1 MTQCLENTDSPCGR
15 YWNLHD
21 ITPTSHHHMAS
32 SDGVE
37 AKIDALKMTDDAA
50 APATAPSAAP
60 TEKPQKQ
67 QKERKDQKAKGP
79 KPAQQAKKPAES
91 AADTK
96 SITEKKSGDLSE
108 WYQQVILKGEL
119 LEFTDIPGCYIYQP
133 ASYRIWEF
141 IQEFFN
147 ERIRKM
153 GVKNCY
159 FPLFISEANLQR
171 EKDHI
176 EGFAAEVAWVTEG
189 GKTKL
194 EKRLAVRPT
203 SETAM
208 YSFYSKKIRSHRDL
222 PLKMN
227 QWNNVVRWEFKHAVP
242 FLRSREFLW
251 QEGHTAHLTEADA
264 GKEALEILD
273 HYADIYEQLLAVP
286 VVKGVKTKNEQFPGA
301 HYTTTI
307 EGFIPAVGRGIQAAT
322 SHCLGQH
329 FAKMFDITVEDPHQQ
344 IGPGGKRDKLHVWQ
358 NSWGFTT
365 RSIGVMILVHGDDR
379 GLVIPPR
386 VAETQVVIVPAGI
399 TAKTSKEDEAA
410 VYAEITRIRDEL
422 QAAGVRAEA
431 DLREGYTPAF
441 KWAEWELKGVP
452 LRLEFGPKDAAA
464 GVVTTARRD
473 IEGKPGKGTLPVA
486 ELATGVPALLETI
499 QKDLLARAT
508 AEYAAHRVVVTDWKD
523 FVPTL
528 NAKNVLLVPHCLGG
542 ECEDQIKKDS
552 AADVEGGEVDARA
565 PSMGAK
571 SLCIPAEQP
580 RALEEGQK
588 CVNPKCGQKAE
599 KWVMFGRSY

>member
-1 MTQCLENTDSPCGR
+1 MSANGIESKMENLDVKEP
-15 YWNLHD
+15 
-21 ITPTSHHHMAS
+21 PVATSES
-32 SDGVE
+32 
-37 AKIDALKMTDDAA
+37 
-50 APATAPSAAP
+50 ATGKD
-60 TEKPQKQ
+60 KPKKQ
-67 QKERKDQKAKGP
+67 DKERKDKKKEVKS
-79 KPAQQAKKPAES
+79 KPQQMPAKKKQEGPELIG
-91 AADTK
+91 
-96 SITEKKSGDLSE
+96 ITEPKTGDLSE
-108 WYQQVILKGEL
+108 WYHQVILKGEML
-119 LEFTDIPGCYIYQP
+119 DFTDIPGCYIYQP

-141 IQEFFN
+141 IQDFFN

-189 GKTKL
+189 GKSKL

-251 QEGHTAHLTEADA
+251 QEGHTAHLTEEGA
-264 GKEALEILD
+264 GEEVLQILD
-273 HYADIYEQLLAVP
+273 YYAAIYEDLLAVP
-286 VVKGVKTKNEQFPGA
+286 VVKGQKTKNEQFPGA
-301 HYTTTI
+301 HYTKTI

-329 FAKMFDITVEDPHQQ
+329 FAKMFDITVEDPSQEVKE
-344 IGPGGKRDKLHVWQ
+344 GEKRNKVHVWQ

-365 RSIGVMILVHGDDR
+365 RSIGVMVLVHGDDK

-386 VAETQVVIVPAGI
+386 VAEVQAVIVPVGV
-399 TAKTSKEDEAA
+399 TAKTTEEDRKQLYDEVDRLQTVLEEAGLR
-410 VYAEITRIRDEL
+410 VESDM
-422 QAAGVRAEA
+422 
-431 DLREGYTPAF
+431 REGYSPGYKF
-441 KWAEWELKGVP
+441 NDWELKGVP
-452 LRLEFGPKDAAA
+452 LRLEFGPKDLAN
-464 GVVTTARRD
+464 GVVTTSRRD
-473 IEGKPGKGTLPVA
+473 QDAKTGKGTIALS
-486 ELATGVPALLETI
+486 EIATKVPELLETI
-499 QKDLLARAT
+499 QKDLFQKASD
-508 AEYAAHRVVVTDWKD
+508 EYASHRKIIRDWKD

-528 NAKNVLLVPHCLGG
+528 NDKNVLVVPHCLGG
-542 ECEDQIKKDS
+542 DCEDEIKKDS
-552 AADVEGGEVDARA
+552 AGNIEGQEVDARA

-580 RALEEGQK
+580 EAIAEGTK
-588 CVNPKCGQKAE
+588 CINPKCGQKAE
-599 KWVMFGRSY
+599 QWVMFGRSY

>member
-1 MTQCLENTDSPCGR
+1 MEDLKVEGSSVAN
-15 YWNLHD
+15 
-21 ITPTSHHHMAS
+21 AS
-32 SDGVE
+32 VE
-37 AKIDALKMTDDAA
+37 ASTG
-50 APATAPSAAP
+50 AAP
-60 TEKPQKQ
+60 TEKPKKQEKEKKAQKP
-67 QKERKDQKAKGP
+67 KEKKDKPPQGQGKKKAEGP
-79 KPAQQAKKPAES
+79 ALIG
-91 AADTK
+91 
-96 SITEKKSGDLSE
+96 ITEPKSGDLSE
-108 WYQQVILKGEL
+108 WYAQVINKGEML
-119 LEFTDIPGCYIYQP
+119 DYTDVPGCYIYQP

-141 IQEFFN
+141 IQEYFN

-251 QEGHTAHLTEADA
+251 QEGHTAHMTEEEA
-264 GKEALEILD
+264 GKEVMQILD
-273 HYADIYEQLLAVP
+273 YYAQIYEDLLAVP
-286 VVKGVKTKNEQFPGA
+286 VVKGQKTKNEQFPGA
-301 HYTTTI
+301 YYTKTI

-329 FAKMFDITVEDPHQQ
+329 FAKMFDIQVEDPHAEAAE
-344 IGPGGKRDKLHVWQ
+344 GAPRPKKYVWQ

-365 RSIGVMILVHGDDR
+365 RSIGVMVLVHGDDK
-379 GLVIPPR
+379 GIVVPPR
-386 VAETQVVIVPAGI
+386 VAEIQVVIVPVGV
-399 TAKTSKEDEAA
+399 TAKTTPEERKKLYDE
-410 VYAEITRIRDEL
+410 VEGLRTLLDD
-422 QAAGVRAEA
+422 AGVRVES
-431 DLREGYTPAF
+431 DMREEHSPGYKF
-441 KWAEWELKGVP
+441 NDWELKGVP
-452 LRLEFGPKDAAA
+452 LRLEFGPKDSANH
-464 GVVTTARRD
+464 VVTTSRRD
-473 IEGKPGKGTLPVA
+473 RDGKGTIEIKDLVKD
-486 ELATGVPALLETI
+486 VPALLETI
-499 QKDLLARAT
+499 QADMFKKASD
-508 AEYAAHRVVVTDWKD
+508 EYAAHRKIVREWKD

-528 NAKNVLLVPHCLGG
+528 NEKNVLLVPHCTGG
-542 ECEDQIKKDS
+542 PCEDEIKEDS
-552 AADVEGGEVDARA
+552 KGTSETVDARA

-571 SLCIPAEQP
+571 SLCIPHDQPEPIAE
-580 RALEEGQK
+580 GTK
-588 CVNPKCGQKAE
+588 CINPKCGQSAVQ
-599 KWVMFGRSY
+599 WVMFGRSY

>member
-1 MTQCLENTDSPCGR
+1 MSANGIESKMENLD
-15 YWNLHD
+15 
-21 ITPTSHHHMAS
+21 
-32 SDGVE
+32 VKE
-37 AKIDALKMTDDAA
+37 Q
-50 APATAPSAAP
+50 AAP
-60 TEKPQKQ
+60 TAESATGKEKPKKQ
-67 QKERKDQKAKGP
+67 DKERKEQKAAAKSKPQQMPKKKQEGP
-79 KPAQQAKKPAES
+79 ELIG
-91 AADTK
+91 
-96 SITEKKSGDLSE
+96 ITEPKSGDLSE
-108 WYQQVILKGEL
+108 WYQQVILKGDML
-119 LEFTDIPGCYIYQP
+119 DFTDIPGCYIYQP

-141 IQEFFN
+141 IQDFFN

-189 GKTKL
+189 GKSKL

-251 QEGHTAHLTEADA
+251 QEGHTAHLTEQGA
-264 GKEALEILD
+264 GEEVMQILD
-273 HYADIYEQLLAVP
+273 YYAAIYEDLLAVP
-286 VVKGVKTKNEQFPGA
+286 VVKGQKTKNEQFPGA
-301 HYTTTI
+301 YYTKTI

-329 FAKMFDITVEDPHQQ
+329 FAKMFDITVEDPNQDVKE
-344 IGPGGKRDKLHVWQ
+344 GEKRNKVHVWQ

-365 RSIGVMILVHGDDR
+365 RSIGVMVLVHGDDK

-386 VAETQVVIVPAGI
+386 VAEVQAVIVPVGV
-399 TAKTSKEDEAA
+399 TAKTTEEDRKKLYDEIEALR
-410 VYAEITRIRDEL
+410 VVLED
-422 QAAGVRAEA
+422 AGVRIET
-431 DLREGYTPAF
+431 DMREGYSPGYKF
-441 KWAEWELKGVP
+441 NDWELKGVP
-452 LRLEFGPKDAAA
+452 LRIEFGPKDSAN
-464 GVVTTARRD
+464 GVVTTSRRD
-473 IEGKPGKGTLPVA
+473 QDAKTGKGTIPVI
-486 ELATGVPALLETI
+486 EVGTKVPELLETI
-499 QKDLLARAT
+499 QKDMYQKAAD
-508 AEYAAHRVVVTDWKD
+508 EYAEHRKIVRDWKD

-528 NAKNVLLVPHCLGG
+528 NGKNVLLVPHCLGG
-542 ECEDQIKKDS
+542 DCEDEIKKDS
-552 AADVEGGEVDARA
+552 AGNIEGQEVDARA

-571 SLCIPAEQP
+571 SLCIPHDQPEAIAE
-580 RALEEGQK
+580 GTK
-588 CVNPKCGQKAE
+588 CINPKCGKKAE
-599 KWVMFGRSY
+599 QWVMFGRSY

>member
-1 MTQCLENTDSPCGR
+1 
-15 YWNLHD
+15 
-21 ITPTSHHHMAS
+21 MATE
-32 SDGVE
+32 GTE
-37 AKIDALKMTDDAA
+37 AKIEALVLTDPPAANDATPAA
-50 APATAPSAAP
+50 TEATPSDPTAPVAPSAASKS
-60 TEKPQKQ
+60 KPKKQ
-67 QKERKDQKAKGP
+67 DKERKDQKAGAKS
-79 KPAQQAKKPAES
+79 KPQQQSKKTDS
-91 AADTK
+91 STDTK

-108 WYQQVILKGEL
+108 WYQQVILKGEML
-119 LEFTDIPGCYIYQP
+119 DFTDIPGCYIYQP

-141 IQEFFN
+141 ITEFFN
-147 ERIRKM
+147 ARIRKM

-208 YSFYSKKIRSHRDL
+208 YSFYAKKIRSHRDL

-251 QEGHTAHLTEADA
+251 QEGHTAHLTEEEA
-264 GKEALEILD
+264 GKEVLEILD
-273 HYADIYEQLLAVP
+273 HYAAIYEELLAVP

-329 FAKMFDITVEDPHQQ
+329 FAKMFDITVEDPNQQ
-344 IGPGGKRDKLHVWQ
+344 IEAGAKRDKLHVWQ

-379 GLVIPPR
+379 GLVVPPR
-386 VAETQVVIVPAGI
+386 VAEIQVVIVPAGI
-399 TAKTSKEDEAA
+399 TAKTTEAEREQLYDEVYKIKQTLEAA
-410 VYAEITRIRDEL
+410 DVRVEL
-422 QAAGVRAEA
+422 

-452 LRLEFGPKDAAA
+452 LRLEFGPKDAAN

-473 IEGKPGKGTLPVA
+473 IEGRDGKGTIPVA
-486 ELATGVPALLETI
+486 DIATGVPALLETI
-499 QKDLLARAT
+499 QADLFKRAEK
-508 AEYAAHRVVVTDWKD
+508 EYAEHRKEVTEWKD

-542 ECEDQIKKDS
+542 ECEDEIKKDS
-552 AADVEGGEVDARA
+552 AANSESGEVDARA

-580 RALEEGQK
+580 GAFKEGQL
-588 CVNPKCGQKAE
+588 CINPKCGKKAE

>member
-1 MTQCLENTDSPCGR
+1 MDRIENISEALAEATMDTT
-15 YWNLHD
+15 NK
-21 ITPTSHHHMAS
+21 
-32 SDGVE
+32 SDNVV
-37 AKIDALKMTDDAA
+37 TA
-50 APATAPSAAP
+50 APEPTTTSSTTTNAPSEKPAAPSAAP
-60 TEKPQKQ
+60 KEKPKKQ
-67 QKERKDQKAKGP
+67 DKEAKDKKAAAKS
-79 KPAQQAKKPAES
+79 KPQQGGAAKKAGDS
-91 AADTK
+91 GDTK
-96 SITEKKSGDLSE
+96 SITEPKSGDLSE
-108 WYQQVILKGEL
+108 WYQQVILKGEML
-119 LEFTDIPGCYIYQP
+119 DFTDIPGCYIYQP

-141 IQEFFN
+141 ITEYFN
-147 ERIRKM
+147 EKIRAM

-194 EKRLAVRPT
+194 DKRLAVRPT

-251 QEGHTAHLTEADA
+251 QEGHTAHLTEEEA
-264 GKEALEILD
+264 GKEVLEILD
-273 HYADIYEQLLAVP
+273 HYAAIYEELLAVP

-307 EGFIPAVGRGIQAAT
+307 EGFVPAVGRGIQAAT

-329 FAKMFDITVEDPHQQ
+329 FAKMFDITVEDPNQQ
-344 IGPGGKRDKLHVWQ
+344 IEAGGKRDKLHVWQ

-365 RSIGVMILVHGDDR
+365 RSIGVMILTHGDDK

-386 VAETQVVIVPAGI
+386 VAEIQVVIVPAGI
-399 TAKTSKEDEAA
+399 NAKTTEEERTKL
-410 VYAEITRIRDEL
+410 YADIEKIRTTLID
-422 QAAGVRAEA
+422 AGIRVEA

-441 KWAEWELKGVP
+441 KWAEWELKGIP
-452 LRLEFGPKDAAA
+452 LRLEFGPKDSAA
-464 GVVTTARRD
+464 GVVATARRD
-473 IEGKPGKGTLPVA
+473 IDGKPGKGSLPLA
-486 ELATGVPALLETI
+486 DLATAVPQLLETI
-499 QKDLLARAT
+499 QKEMFARAD
-508 AEYAAHRVVVTDWKD
+508 AEYASHRRIVADWKD

-528 NAKNVLLVPHCLGG
+528 NGKNVLLVPHCLGG
-542 ECEDQIKKDS
+542 ECEDQIKADS
-552 AADVEGGEVDARA
+552 TGTAEGQVVDAKA

-571 SLCIPAEQP
+571 SLCIPAQQPEQS
-580 RALEEGQK
+580 LEGVK
-588 CVNPKCGQKAE
+588 CVNPKCGKQAE

>member
-1 MTQCLENTDSPCGR
+1 
-15 YWNLHD
+15 
-21 ITPTSHHHMAS
+21 MAAS
-32 SDGVE
+32 GIESEV
-37 AKIDALKMTDDAA
+37 DALKVQDNAA
-50 APATAPSAAP
+50 STTTVAPSAAP
-60 TEKPQKQ
+60 HDKPKKKE
-67 QKERKDQKAKGP
+67 KERKEKAPAKQ
-79 KPAQQAKKPAES
+79 KPAQGPKKKQD
-91 AADTK
+91 DTALIG
-96 SITEKKSGDLSE
+96 ITEKKSGDLSE
-108 WYQQVILKGEL
+108 WYQQVILKGEM

-141 IQEFFN
+141 IQDFFN
-147 ERIRKM
+147 QRIRKM

-159 FPLFISEANLQR
+159 FPLFITEANLQR

-189 GKTKL
+189 GKSKL

-251 QEGHTAHLTEADA
+251 QEGHTAHMTEEEA
-264 GKEALEILD
+264 GKEVLEILD
-273 HYADIYEQLLAVP
+273 HYTAIYEELLAVP

-329 FAKMFDITVEDPHQQ
+329 FAKMFDITVEDPSQQ
-344 IGPGGKRDKLHVWQ
+344 IKEGEKRDKLHVWQ

-365 RSIGVMILVHGDDR
+365 RSIGVMVLVHGDDN
-379 GLVIPPR
+379 GLVVPPR
-386 VAETQVVIVPAGI
+386 VAEVQVVIVPVGI
-399 TAKTSKEDEAA
+399 NAKTTDEERNKLYDQVAGLRSQLEE
-410 VYAEITRIRDEL
+410 V
-422 QAAGVRAEA
+422 GVRVEC
-431 DLREGYTPAF
+431 DMREGYSPGYKF
-441 KWAEWELKGVP
+441 NDWEMKGVP
-452 LRLEFGPKDAAA
+452 LRLEFGPKDAAN
-464 GVVTTARRD
+464 GVVTTSRRD
-473 IEGKPGKGTLPVA
+473 APGKDTIPVTDIA
-486 ELATGVPALLETI
+486 QRVPELLETI
-499 QKDLLARAT
+499 QKDMFQRASD
-508 AEYAAHRVVVTDWKD
+508 EYASHRKIVTDWKD

-528 NAKNVLLVPHCLGG
+528 NDKNVILIPHCLGG
-542 ECEDQIKKDS
+542 ECEDEIKKDS
-552 AADVEGGEVDARA
+552 AGNLEGQEVDARA

-580 RALEEGQK
+580 PAFKEGQK
-588 CVNPKCGQKAE
+588 CVNPKCGKDAV